1 MRQVVIPKNEL
12 SEFDLPRVCVITGQ
26 TEGITF
32 QPVKFSWYPR
42 WLLIFVPF
50 AALIVLL
57 VAMLLTKRAQG
68 TLPFSEEGWAQWKR
82 AKLVFGLSFL
92 GTIAVLCGA
101 IFAFAGNTQ
110 TGSYLMVGVLV
121 AVLIPVVAYSAVVQG
136 KVPQVVRIDNREVTL
151 RLPSDEAA
159 SAILRHLQA
168 GQASRAMPAREVRS
182 A

>member
-32 QPVKFSWYPR
+32 QPVKFAYYPR
-42 WLLIFVPF
+42 WLLIFAPL
-50 AALIVLL
+50 AAVIVLL
-57 VAMLLTKRAQG
+57 IAALLTKRAQG

-82 AKLVFGLSFL
+82 AKLVYGLSFL
-92 GTIAVLCGA
+92 GTIAVLFGS
-101 IFAFAGNTQ
+101 IFTFAGNAR
-110 TGSYLMVGVLV
+110 TGGYLMVAVLV
-121 AVLIPVVAYSAVVQG
+121 AVLIPVVAYFVAVKG
-136 KVPQVVRIDNREVTL
+136 KVPQALRIDDRNITL

-168 GQASRAMPAREVRS
+168 GQLSRAMPAREMRS